1 MTTKKILKK
10 IFKDGYCHHENV
22 LSKKEC
28 KKYIEGIINLKN
40 KIKKDINFESKVL
53 NQGQEVI
60 RDIVLRDPD
69 VFLNII
75 DNDLVNKVLYEI
87 FKETFILDGC
97 VASNSVNVKVN
108 YSALVHI
115 DAHLAS
121 NINSNTSD
129 VVVLFCLDDFTKE
142 NGATKIWPGSHLSG
156 VRIQNSKNY
165 KKLIKKKHV
174 YAEGKKGS
182 IFFFLGQTWHQIGKN
197 VNGNSRWS
205 ILCHYKRWWIKPG
218 KDFTKCGA
226 TFYNKLNQNQ
236 KKLFGF
242 NSIPPKFNFKTK
254 TGMLKTL
261 RKPSVLNQ
269 SYKKVINF

>member
-10 IFKDGYCHHENV
+10 IFNEGYCVHENV

-28 KKYIEGIINLKN
+28 FNYIEGIKNIKN
-40 KIKKDINFESKVL
+40 KIEKNINFKSEKL
-53 NQGQEVI
+53 NQGQEII

-69 VFLNII
+69 IFLNII
-75 DNDLVNKVLYEI
+75 DNALVIKVLHEI
-87 FKETFILDGC
+87 FKETFILDTC
-97 VASNSVNVKVN
+97 VASNSVNVKN
-108 YSALVHI
+108 HYSALVHI

-121 NINSNTSD
+121 NINNNTSD

-165 KKLIKKKHV
+165 KKLIKKKNV
-174 YAEGKKGS
+174 YVEGKKGS

-197 VNGNSRWS
+197 VTNNSRWG
-205 ILCHYKRWWIKPG
+205 ILCHYKRWWIKPST
-218 KDFTKCGA
+218 DYTKCGA
-226 TFYNKLNQNQ
+226 KIYSKLNQNQ

-242 NSIPPKFNFKTK
+242 NSISPKFNFKTQSR
-254 TGMLKTL
+254 MLKTL
-261 RKPSVLNQ
+261 RKSSVLNL